1 MATENRISIQ
11 IPPADLQIVRDALKL
26 IRKTLER
33 YLISLTPEQRKR
45 LAKMSDGTEPFVS
58 KVLDFSESDTEF
70 NPPFMDVAELRKDLE
85 VYTQLY
91 PLYIASK
98 QLANELSDTS
108 MLAGSEAYVA
118 SLSYYNSVKMGAKMN
133 VNGAK
138 AIYDTLSKRFEKSSS
153 SSEEPK

>member
-1 MATENRISIQ
+1 
-11 IPPADLQIVRDALKL
+11 
-26 IRKTLER
+26 
-33 YLISLTPEQRKR
+33 
-45 LAKMSDGTEPFVS
+45 MSDGTEPFVS

-70 NPPFMDVAELRKDLE
+70 NPPFMDVDELRKDLE
-85 VYTQLY
+85 VYMQLY
-91 PLYIASK
+91 PLYIAAK

-118 SLSYYNSVKMGAKMN
+118 SLSYYNSVKMGPKMN

-138 AIYDTLSKRFEKSSS
+138 AIFDTLSKRFEKSSS